1 MRSAMPKAKEFEIT
15 KGTLLIANAM
25 LQDPNFKR
33 TVVLVCEHNENG
45 TFGLIL
51 NRPLE
56 LRLEDV
62 IEDFGEWDAPLWL
75 GGPVQT
81 NTLHVIHRLGD
92 RIEGSQEVIDG
103 VFWGGDYEEIRE
115 LVRLKTVTSDELKFF
130 LGYSGWGPGQLND
143 EMRSGSWYLSKAT
156 VQTVFTEPPEK
167 LWGRVLRAKG
177 GDYAYIANF
186 PEDPRLN

>member
-1 MRSAMPKAKEFEIT
+1 MPKAKEFEIT

-51 NRPLE
+51 NRPLD

-115 LVRLKTVTSDELKFF
+115 LVRLKTVSTAELKFF
-130 LGYSGWGPGQLND
+130 LGYSGWGPGQLDD

-156 VQTVFTEPPEK
+156 AQTVFTEPPEK